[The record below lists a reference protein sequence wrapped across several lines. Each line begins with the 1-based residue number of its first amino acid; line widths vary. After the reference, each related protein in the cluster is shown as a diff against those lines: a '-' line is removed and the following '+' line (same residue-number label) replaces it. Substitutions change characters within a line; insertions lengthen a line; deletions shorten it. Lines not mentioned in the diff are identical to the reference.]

1 MSILNKCFWVYGY
14 AWNWV
19 SHCDDNATI
28 SHKNENHSSLR
39 ASCTVSERSHVRVA
53 SKTRHGNKVWDR
65 YDESSSFP
73 LPLMAL
79 LLAHAF
85 VCHLKWRGCSQSI
98 TFLGNFLHEYFH
110 DIYIIIINPQNNIS
124 PVLENNIKY
133 NISSLIF
140 FNHSFHCF
148 LFLQILRNIRTSAY
162 IWICC
167 KQAIKR
173 KHYWSWSTS
182 QETSLVCCSQNKW
195 KLL

>member
-1 MSILNKCFWVYGY
+1 MSIHNKCFWVYGY

-39 ASCTVSERSHVRVA
+39 ASCTVPERSHVRVA

-65 YDESSSFP
+65 WWELFISSAPHGFAACSHVC
-73 LPLMAL
+73 LPLEMEGL
-79 LLAHAF
+79 
-85 VCHLKWRGCSQSI
+85 CSQSI
-98 TFLGNFLHEYFH
+98 TFLGNFLHEYFQ
-110 DIYIIIINPQNNIS
+110 DIYIITINPQNNIS

-167 KQAIKR
+167 KQAIKC
-173 KHYWSWSTS
+173 KHYWSRSTS

>member
-1 MSILNKCFWVYGY
+1 MGTLGIESAIVMTMQQSLTKMK
-14 AWNWV
+14 
-19 SHCDDNATI
+19 TI
-28 SHKNENHSSLR
+28 AACEQAVQCLR
-39 ASCTVSERSHVRVA
+39 EVTCEWQAKQDTVTRSRI
-53 SKTRHGNKVWDR
+53 D
-65 YDESSSFP
+65 DESSSFP

-98 TFLGNFLHEYFH
+98 TFLGHFLHEYFQ
-110 DIYIIIINPQNNIS
+110 DIYIITINPQNNIS

-133 NISSLIF
+133 NISSLMF

-167 KQAIKR
+167 KQAIKC
-173 KHYWSWSTS
+173 KHYWSRSTS
-182 QETSLVCCSQNKW
+182 QETSLVCCSQNK
-195 KLL
+195 

>member
-1 MSILNKCFWVYGY
+1 MGTLGIESAIVITMQQSLTKMK
-14 AWNWV
+14 
-19 SHCDDNATI
+19 TI
-28 SHKNENHSSLR
+28 AACEQAVQCLR
-39 ASCTVSERSHVRVA
+39 EVTCEWQAKQDTVTRS
-53 SKTRHGNKVWDR
+53 GID
-65 YDESSSFP
+65 DESSSFP

-98 TFLGNFLHEYFH
+98 TFLGNFLHEYFQ
-110 DIYIIIINPQNNIS
+110 DIYIITINPQNNIS

-167 KQAIKR
+167 KQAIKC